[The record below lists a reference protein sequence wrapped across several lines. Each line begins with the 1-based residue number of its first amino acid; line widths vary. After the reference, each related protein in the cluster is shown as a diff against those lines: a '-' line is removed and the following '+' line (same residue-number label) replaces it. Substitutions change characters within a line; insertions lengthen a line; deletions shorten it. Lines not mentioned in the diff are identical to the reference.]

1 MRELA
6 LLVYTGGFKPG
17 LLASVMEKLPA
28 GLLDVDY
35 VELKITPNE
44 PRVQGSLKVGIAG
57 NVQKIATDGT
67 IVQQSPVR
75 LRETFSRAR
84 VFGSNLDLPP
94 NLIPSRDLLV
104 TYLDEDLL
112 VARDE
117 SGVPDIWLRKVPIT
131 MSSGPSPIEA
141 KASEAVVASVV
152 ASEVPSTNSQGPPE
166 EKEEQEDG
174 EQEDRE
180 EEDGEEGKTGAD
192 AK

>member
-17 LLASVMEKLPA
+17 LLANLMEKLPV

-57 NVQKIATDGT
+57 NVQQIATDGT
-67 IVQQSPVR
+67 IAQQSSIR

-94 NLIPSRDLLV
+94 NLIPSRDLFV
-104 TYLDEDLL
+104 TFLDEDLF

-131 MSSGPSPIEA
+131 ISSELSSIEG
-141 KASEAVVASVV
+141 KASEAVVGSVV
-152 ASEVPSTNSQGPPE
+152 ESEVSSTNAQGPLEAAP
-166 EKEEQEDG
+166 EKEEQKDLEK
-174 EQEDRE
+174 EQDRE
-180 EEDGEEGKTGAD
+180 GGKAGED